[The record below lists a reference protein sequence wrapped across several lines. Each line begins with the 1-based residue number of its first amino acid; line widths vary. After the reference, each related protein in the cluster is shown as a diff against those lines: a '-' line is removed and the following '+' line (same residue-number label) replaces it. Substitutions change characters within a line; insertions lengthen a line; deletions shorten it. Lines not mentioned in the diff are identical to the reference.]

1 MSLQQ
6 VQLPDGARLLEGKRN
21 WWFLGRGGVVRL
33 GGRHV
38 TPDGACGP
46 TRSAGC
52 ASAACSPP
60 RRPAPTR

>member
-33 GGRHV
+33 EQ
-38 TPDGACGP
+38 PA
-46 TRSAGC
+46 
-52 ASAACSPP
+52 SPP
-60 RRPAPTR
+60 RGP